1 MKTTERTLPR
11 LGLLLLSST
20 LACQTTSHDTQPAGL
35 GTSSRTSAMEQN
47 LEAPGPIHFERVLA
61 ADWVVTRAG
70 LINLEHP
77 EAQKAGLEDGDEPIQ
92 IYFYALRHPTRGLFL
107 VDTGVEAALRDDP
120 DRAAVRGLV
129 RAGMNAEALKIHQDT
144 KSWLAAQ
151 PTKVAGVLMTH
162 LHLDHV
168 MGLPDVP
175 AGTPVYTGPGEGGAR
190 SFLNAFVQGSTDRT
204 LAHLPPLS
212 ELEFQPD
219 PDGRSAGVLDLFG
232 DGSVY
237 AISAPGHTP
246 GSVAYLIRSTEGPV
260 LLTGDTCHTKFGWE
274 HEVEPGDF
282 TADQAQNRAALLN
295 LTALQKT
302 HPTLRVYLGHQSL

>member
-1 MKTTERTLPR
+1 MTTTQPNLPH
-11 LGLLLLSST
+11 LALALLST
-20 LACQTTSHDTQPAGL
+20 VACRTTSHDTQPADL
-35 GTSSRTSAMEQN
+35 GTPSRSSAMTQD
-47 LEAPGPIHFERVLA
+47 LEAPGPITFERVLA
-61 ADWVVTRAG
+61 ADWAVARAG

-77 EAQKAGLEDGDEPIQ
+77 EAQKAGLEDGEEPIQ

-107 VDTGVEAALRDDP
+107 VDTGIEAALRDDP

-129 RAGMNAEALKIHQDT
+129 RSAMNAEALKIHQDT
-144 KSWLAAQ
+144 KGWLAAQ

-212 ELEFQPD
+212 ELQFQPD
-219 PDGRSAGVLDLFG
+219 PDGRSSGVLDLFG

-237 AISAPGHTP
+237 AISVPGHTP
-246 GSVAYLIRSTEGPV
+246 GSVAYLVRSTQGPI

-282 TADQAQNRAALLN
+282 TADHEQNRAALLQ
-295 LTALQKT
+295 LTALQKS

>member
-1 MKTTERTLPR
+1 MKTTQPKLSP
-11 LGLLLLSST
+11 LALALLAT
-20 LACQTTSHDTQPAGL
+20 AVACRTTSHDTQAAGL
-35 GTSSRTSAMEQN
+35 GTPSRSSAMEQD
-47 LEAPGPIHFERVLA
+47 LEAPGPITFERVLA
-61 ADWVVTRAG
+61 ADWVVARAG

-107 VDTGVEAALRDDP
+107 VDTGVEAAFRDDP
-120 DRAAVRGLV
+120 DRAAIQGLV
-129 RAGMNAEALKIHQDT
+129 RSGMNAEALKVHQDT

-151 PTKVAGVLMTH
+151 PTPVAGVLMTH

-219 PDGRSAGVLDLFG
+219 PDGRTRGVLDLFG

-237 AISAPGHTP
+237 AISVPGHTP
-246 GSVAYLIRSTEGPV
+246 GSVAYLVRTTQGPV

-282 TADQAQNRAALLN
+282 TADHEQNRAALLQ
-295 LTALQKT
+295 LTALQKS
-302 HPTLRVYLGHQSL
+302 HPSLRVYLGHQSL